1 MQSRHQ
7 KQITGIIESLLSTV
21 FLLAY
26 ITYINAMSLIISQSI
41 CNILY
46 ETSLY
51 LYTNYRWN
59 YSFQREILWRLLE
72 GGLSKVIFILPK

>member
-26 ITYINAMSLIISQSI
+26 ITYINAMSLIINQSI

-46 ETSLY
+46 ETS

>member
-26 ITYINAMSLIISQSI
+26 ITYINAMSLIINQSI

-46 ETSLY
+46 ETS

-59 YSFQREILWRLLE
+59 YSFQREILWCLLE

>member
-7 KQITGIIESLLSTV
+7 KQITDIIESLLSTV

-26 ITYINAMSLIISQSI
+26 ITYINAMSLIINQSI

-46 ETSLY
+46 ETS

>member
-46 ETSLY
+46 ETSL
-51 LYTNYRWN
+51 
-59 YSFQREILWRLLE
+59 
-72 GGLSKVIFILPK
+72 

>member
-51 LYTNYRWN
+51 TNYRWN
-59 YSFQREILWRLLE
+59 YSFQREILWCLLE

>member
-7 KQITGIIESLLSTV
+7 KQITGIIESLLSIV

-26 ITYINAMSLIISQSI
+26 ITYINAMSLIINQSI

-46 ETSLY
+46 ETS

>member
-26 ITYINAMSLIISQSI
+26 ITYINAMSLIINQSI

-46 ETSLY
+46 ETS

-72 GGLSKVIFILPK
+72 GGLSKVIFILSK

>member
-51 LYTNYRWN
+51 TNYRWN

>member
-51 LYTNYRWN
+51 TNYRWN

-72 GGLSKVIFILPK
+72 GGLSKVIFILSK